1 MSYIKPILIVND
13 SLLTSN
19 PSGEKKPRKVE
30 IYKNEVYKDID
41 LHTHKHV
48 EASGV
53 QDKQVRNAV
62 SSDNSENVDGSII
75 VRNVEFRD
83 AQLRRRLRHALVD
96 QPVEYADDDITLAD
110 NMYRYWF
117 NLPVEFKDNSLR
129 ALAEYIHRFLVFGA
143 LYDWYLI
150 LGSAQAGYYGAQLGE
165 LEDSIDSILRSPSI
179 VKRPMQPFGPA
190 DKLR

>member
-1 MSYIKPILIVND
+1 M
-13 SLLTSN
+13 
-19 PSGEKKPRKVE
+19 
-30 IYKNEVYKDID
+30 
-41 LHTHKHV
+41 
-48 EASGV
+48 
-53 QDKQVRNAV
+53 
-62 SSDNSENVDGSII
+62 
-75 VRNVEFRD
+75 
-83 AQLRRRLRHALVD
+83 D

-143 LYDWYLI
+143 LYDWYLM

-165 LEDSIDSILRSPSI
+165 LEDTIDSILRSPSI